1 MRTLRQT
8 QPLPIPS
15 ETIADI
21 HANDPEGIYTH
32 RRYTSTVAW
41 TDGEGRHEVPYR
53 APGEWSPAAL
63 DRLLADIQRGA

>member
-8 QPLPIPS
+8 QSLPIPS

-21 HANDPEGIYTH
+21 HAADPEGIYSH
-32 RRYTSTVAW
+32 RRDVQAVSWRDSA
-41 TDGEGRHEVPYR
+41 GSHSIPYR

-63 DRLLADIQRGA
+63 DRLLSDIQRGD